1 VGDGIVGSEHTVLG
15 GVCVRQAGGA
25 LVALLPVAVVV
36 CRVSDRSKVMQ
47 RPVRRKVHLH
57 LEWIAERGERTVTTR
72 QNDLFKGIHAAPF
85 RGAGAWCL
93 LFVLIRHGLR
103 GGSGPQPSL
112 SVEKF
117 ESSRKEELEM
127 SAGKL

>member
-1 VGDGIVGSEHTVLG
+1 MGDGIVCSEHTVLG

-57 LEWIAERGERTVTTR
+57 LEWIAEWGERTVTVGDASKRLVQGYPRSPISRCGRLVLTFCLNSTR
-72 QNDLFKGIHAAPF
+72 A
-85 RGAGAWCL
+85 
-93 LFVLIRHGLR
+93 
-103 GGSGPQPSL
+103 
-112 SVEKF
+112 
-117 ESSRKEELEM
+117 
-127 SAGKL
+127 